1 MITVIYPDKDT
12 DLERY
17 SNINSDEIIVYDNT
31 GSINTDFKKENTV
44 DIFSRADNI
53 IFTQNCIINEKYDIS
68 PLKEACNIICDS
80 INDDTLM
87 IFDTKVPP
95 RTVYKMS
102 KIIDEYELIPDINLA
117 YTTIIKEDT
126 RIIAGRNENSLKR
139 TCNLYENMNKTI
151 KTTKHIQTAEMIP
164 LLQNAYKD
172 TLIALSNQMAILSEA
187 LTIDLIDAI
196 DIANMNNNVNIPYP
210 QPVLKQEIVRDSSE
224 IINLANEY
232 GETVQLSET
241 SRNTNNYVAYHMAYM
256 AEKELFLKEHLAMFE
271 TTVAILGITTDDT
284 LKTQEDNASLIL
296 IDDFVQRDV
305 EVWVHD
311 DKVSEDII
319 EAHGAKKISLDEI
332 YGADCIIVMIDT
344 PEYRNINP
352 SKIEKIIITALPL
365 FDSEKFS
372 NVKYSSVGQYRLK
385 KGEML

>member
-332 YGADCIIVMIDT
+332 YDSDCIIVMIDT

>member
-1 MITVIYPDKDT
+1 
-12 DLERY
+12 
-17 SNINSDEIIVYDNT
+17 
-31 GSINTDFKKENTV
+31 
-44 DIFSRADNI
+44 
-53 IFTQNCIINEKYDIS
+53 
-68 PLKEACNIICDS
+68 
-80 INDDTLM
+80 
-87 IFDTKVPP
+87 
-95 RTVYKMS
+95 
-102 KIIDEYELIPDINLA
+102 
-117 YTTIIKEDT
+117 
-126 RIIAGRNENSLKR
+126 
-139 TCNLYENMNKTI
+139 
-151 KTTKHIQTAEMIP
+151 
-164 LLQNAYKD
+164 
-172 TLIALSNQMAILSEA
+172 
-187 LTIDLIDAI
+187 
-196 DIANMNNNVNIPYP
+196 MNNNVNIPYP

-332 YGADCIIVMIDT
+332 YDADCIIVMIDT

>member
-196 DIANMNNNVNIPYP
+196 DIANMNNNANIPYP

-241 SRNTNNYVAYHMAYM
+241 SR
-256 AEKELFLKEHLAMFE
+256 K
-271 TTVAILGITTDDT
+271 
-284 LKTQEDNASLIL
+284 
-296 IDDFVQRDV
+296 
-305 EVWVHD
+305 
-311 DKVSEDII
+311 
-319 EAHGAKKISLDEI
+319 
-332 YGADCIIVMIDT
+332 
-344 PEYRNINP
+344 RNC
-352 SKIEKIIITALPL
+352 
-365 FDSEKFS
+365 F
-372 NVKYSSVGQYRLK
+372 
-385 KGEML
+385 

>member
-196 DIANMNNNVNIPYP
+196 DITNMNNNVNIPYP

-332 YGADCIIVMIDT
+332 YDADCIIVMIDT